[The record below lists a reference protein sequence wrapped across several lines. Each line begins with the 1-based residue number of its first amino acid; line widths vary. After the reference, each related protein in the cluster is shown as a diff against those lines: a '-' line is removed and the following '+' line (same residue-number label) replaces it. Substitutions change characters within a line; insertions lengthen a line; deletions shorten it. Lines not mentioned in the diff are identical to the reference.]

1 MTQLNPKVES
11 PKGLAN
17 VAAFGAAWTIA
28 QAVLNKA
35 ATLVAMYVIAL
46 QLSPDEFGMA
56 ALTLSIGNFL
66 VVLPPLT
73 MSDLMIAE
81 QIGVS
86 ERVRLGQRLAIRVG
100 VITTIGIIALSP
112 AVASLYSKY
121 PFAMLAGLIMAFSVR
136 PSIEGMAVAPLSQLR
151 VESRFGVIA
160 LIDGSA
166 QLVATVI
173 MVALAFMGTGAISLI
188 VPQVIAIAV
197 RAICYRIAV
206 RRTTVN
212 SPDDGARSNGAING
226 LSFRHLL
233 TLGSAQYVHNI
244 LYSLPVLV
252 LGYFSS
258 EAETGLY
265 AFAFQFAS
273 QANGIVSCQLG
284 VVLQPIFGK
293 LKGDLVRQTSGFLRS
308 IKAIS
313 AIVVPVTLLQ
323 AALAQP
329 LFALVFKPE
338 WQPACKIFIML
349 SLVEAISFVVAPTLA
364 LLKSQ
369 QKFRVFFL
377 WQVIQCA
384 VSLVAFSFAAHYM
397 GGVGVAVAGAILWAT
412 SLSFA
417 VWFGIHKVGGTLW
430 SAIKVL
436 LVPWTTAL
444 PFAGVAWLASH
455 FLTPFGNWGMGISI
469 FIVGPI
475 VLILS
480 VLATRISQPETY
492 AEFAPIIFR
501 FLSLPLKSLKA
512 KSLSGNAAE

>member
-308 IKAIS
+308 M
-313 AIVVPVTLLQ
+313 
-323 AALAQP
+323 
-329 LFALVFKPE
+329 FALVFKPE